1 MSQIKIFNNIE
12 NEDNSYQKVTHLP
25 SSILNDNMQGNL
37 RKSER
42 KYPKRVKIILPNLS
56 KSNILI
62 NRDTNKDISY
72 NLKNNKNEIKNINNK
87 SIINYSSDRNTIKIQ
102 KRLHLNKSISFPSL
116 KTPNLLKDKNI
127 NDYSSKRFLN
137 FSTKNINN
145 SSSAK
150 NLFNINNQKNRQLI
164 RSNLLSN
171 KYIRLEKPNIF
182 KDKLFD
188 FKTHKNRDISK
199 SCINYKNT
207 KDITTSTFKISKI
220 KLNES
225 GFNTSKDRKNIS
237 NLSNKNTGSKT
248 FFRHDS
254 SIIGIPK
261 HSHFFKI
268 AQKDNVTAKR
278 IYKHYLRKSKGEITR
293 PIRNYKRFFDDR
305 SQTFME
311 KLSRIYCENKNFL
324 SIIKEI
330 KDNNKIAF
338 KPDFNIEE
346 YQSTIIE
353 LMDDRVSQK
362 YLLDL
367 QNDYRALNKKL
378 NGIVEPKGRFTILA
392 EKLRYNLPLYLL
404 EKMKQLDKQSIL
416 SRVRYYNKFKKFKQD
431 KKLFTRFNDNSN
443 SPNKINNFSKNN
455 KEN

>member
-1 MSQIKIFNNIE
+1 MSELKIFNNTE
-12 NEDNSYQKVTHLP
+12 NDHNSYQKVTHLP
-25 SSILNDNMQGNL
+25 NPTINDNMQGNL
-37 RKSER
+37 RKSEI

-56 KSNILI
+56 KSNILF
-62 NRDTNKDISY
+62 NRNINKDISH
-72 NLKNNKNEIKNINNK
+72 NLKNNKNEFKNINNK
-87 SIINYSSDRNTIKIQ
+87 SIINYSSDRNTIKIP

-116 KTPNLLKDKNI
+116 KTPTIINDKNI

-137 FSTKNINN
+137 FSINNNSLSVKNIFNN
-145 SSSAK
+145 
-150 NLFNINNQKNRQLI
+150 NNQKNRQLI
-164 RSNLLSN
+164 KSNLLSN
-171 KYIRLEKPNIF
+171 KYIRLEKPNLF
-182 KDKLFD
+182 RDKIFD
-188 FKTHKNRDISK
+188 FNTHKNKDISK
-199 SCINYKNT
+199 SCINYKNA

-225 GFNTSKDRKNIS
+225 GFDTSKERKKITA
-237 NLSNKNTGSKT
+237 LSGKNTGSKT
-248 FFRHDS
+248 FFRNDS
-254 SIIGIPK
+254 TIIGIPK

-278 IYKHYLRKSKGEITR
+278 IYKHYLRKSKGEIIR

-305 SQTFME
+305 SKTFME

-324 SIIKEI
+324 GIIKEI

-338 KPDFNIEE
+338 KQDFNIEE

-353 LMDDRVSQK
+353 LMDERVSQK
-362 YLLDL
+362 YLFDL

-378 NGIVEPKGRFTILA
+378 NGIIEPKGRFTILA

-416 SRVRYYNKFKKFKQD
+416 SRVKYYNKFKK
-431 KKLFTRFNDNSN
+431 
-443 SPNKINNFSKNN
+443 
-455 KEN
+455 